1 MTSWPQLTE
10 GGSVWLPGPARE
22 ALPKSLAV
30 SEPLVGS
37 PLRGARALPAL
48 GGPGRK
54 AWCPKGGPRGTQ
66 ITRDFPAPASSPQLL
81 S

>member
-1 MTSWPQLTE
+1 MAPGDPGQA
-10 GGSVWLPGPARE
+10 LPGRHFQKAQP
-22 ALPKSLAV
+22 V

-37 PLRGARALPAL
+37 PLQGARALLAPER
-48 GGPGRK
+48 PGRK
-54 AWCPKGGPRGTQ
+54 ARCRNGGPRGTQ